1 MMTSSLQLQ
10 RQPHR
15 LGVRSDSES
24 IGGIK
29 AFECEEKENHPKI
42 QQLMSNPAVRGI
54 HGDRG
59 SKKS

>member
-10 RQPHR
+10 RQPNR

-24 IGGIK
+24 IGSIK

-42 QQLMSNPAVRGI
+42 QQLMSNPAVKGI
-54 HGDRG
+54 HSDKG
-59 SKKS
+59 

>member
-10 RQPHR
+10 RQPNM

-24 IGGIK
+24 IGSIK

-42 QQLMSNPAVRGI
+42 QQLMISPAVRGM
-54 HGDRG
+54 D
-59 SKKS
+59 SDKC

>member
-10 RQPHR
+10 RQPNM
-15 LGVRSDSES
+15 LGVRSDSKS

-42 QQLMSNPAVRGI
+42 QQLMSNPAVKRY
-54 HGDRG
+54 
-59 SKKS
+59 S